1 MARYELI
8 IERKQPTCGG
18 RAPTSSEVRM
28 VETADPMA
36 YVQQTRLALAKDMLR
51 RTEESVLRISEGCG
65 FGSQAHFCRV
75 FRQAT
80 GMSPLQYRKQK
91 R

>member
-18 RAPTSSEVRM
+18 RAPTASEVRI

-36 YVQQTRLALAKDMLR
+36 YVQAQEPGLELERSEENGAIVISGVKNGMWFR
-51 RTEESVLRISEGCG
+51 YEFTED
-65 FGSQAHFCRV
+65 
-75 FRQAT
+75 
-80 GMSPLQYRKQK
+80 
-91 R
+91 

>member
-36 YVQQTRLALAKDMLR
+36 YVQAQEPSLELEKVEENGVITISGVKNGMWFKYEF
-51 RTEESVLRISEGCG
+51 TED
-65 FGSQAHFCRV
+65 
-75 FRQAT
+75 
-80 GMSPLQYRKQK
+80 
-91 R
+91 